1 LRLFAR
7 HSFVRILLVLA
18 ELCLVT
24 GAWATEA
31 SDLYRDGRK
40 AEKAGHIAQAYLL
53 YSEAAAL
60 DPGNHLYWLR
70 SEALKTGAMMEGKV
84 VPHLASA
91 AMLPEI
97 TTEEA
102 DTTLEPVTPEDLAEA
117 RKPLPP
123 TELKAQEGRKDFDV
137 KGDAK
142 VLFQAAAHAFGLDCV
157 FDGDYTAGKPIHF
170 RIDQADYRETLHAL
184 EAATG
189 SFLVPI
195 SQRLFLV
202 VKDTTQKRHEEE
214 PYVAVMIPVPEATSA
229 QDLTAMVTAVQQ
241 SCGIQKVGWDS
252 QRNVVVMRDAISK
265 VLPARRLFEDL
276 LYPRAQILIEMQML
290 EVNRNEMVEYGL
302 TLPTSFPVAFFSTLL
317 QNVPSIS
324 SSLSGMLLIGGGQ
337 TMIGLGLVNSMV
349 VATLSRSI
357 SNNLL
362 DATLRSIDNQPAT
375 LHIGQKYPVL
385 TSSYVGTSGVAGSN
399 VVQPAPSFT
408 FEDLGLSLKVTPHV
422 HGADEVTL
430 SLEAEFKLLA
440 GSALNGIP
448 VISNRSLKSDVT
460 LRMGEWAVVAGL
472 MEDQDARTIA
482 GIPGIANIPVLGPL
496 METTTRNK
504 ESDQVV
510 ILLKPTLVTP
520 PPDQVLT
527 HVFRMGSE
535 TRPLTPL

>member
-1 LRLFAR
+1 VFERQ
-7 HSFVRILLVLA
+7 SFVRIFVVLA

-31 SDLYRDGRK
+31 SDLYRDGRR

-70 SEALKTGAMMEGKV
+70 SEALKTRATMEGKV
-84 VPHLASA
+84 VPQLASA
-91 AMLPEI
+91 AALPEI
-97 TTEEA
+97 PTDEA
-102 DTTLEPVTPEDLAEA
+102 DTTIEAATAQDLAEA

-123 TELKAQEGRKDFDV
+123 TRLKAQAGRKDFDV

-142 VLFQAAAHAFGLDCV
+142 VLFQAAAKAFGLDCV
-157 FDGDYTAGKPIHF
+157 FDGDYQAGKTIRF
-170 RIDQADYRETLHAL
+170 RIDQADYREALHAL

-195 SQRLFLV
+195 SERLFLV
-202 VKDTTQKRHEEE
+202 VKDTPQKRKEEE
-214 PYVAVMIPVPEATSA
+214 PFVAVLIPVPEATST
-229 QDLTAMVTAVQQ
+229 QDLTAMITAVQQ

-252 QRNVVVMRDAISK
+252 QRNMVVMRDAISK
-265 VLPARRLFEDL
+265 ILPARQLFEDL
-276 LYPRAQILIEMQML
+276 LYPRPQIQLEMTML
-290 EVNRNEMVEYGL
+290 EVDKNDMVEYGL
-302 TLPTSFPVAFFSTLL
+302 TLPNSFPIAFFTTLL
-317 QNVPSIS
+317 HNVPSIP

-337 TMIGLGLVNSMV
+337 SMIGLGIVNSML
-349 VATLSRSI
+349 VATLSRSD
-357 SNNLL
+357 SRNLL
-362 DATLRSIDNQPAT
+362 HATLRSIDNQPAT
-375 LHIGQKYPVL
+375 LHIGQKYPIL
-385 TSSYVGTSGVAGSN
+385 TSSYVGTSGVAGAG

-408 FEDLGLSLKVTPHV
+408 FQDLGLSLKVTPHV
-422 HGADEVTL
+422 HGTEEVTL

-440 GSALNGIP
+440 GAALNGIP

-460 LRMGEWAVVAGL
+460 LKMGEWAVVAGL

-482 GIPGIANIPVLGPL
+482 GIAGIANIPLLGPL
-496 METTTRNK
+496 MRTTTHNK

-520 PPDQVLT
+520 PPDQGLT

>member
-1 LRLFAR
+1 
-7 HSFVRILLVLA
+7 VRIIVVLA
-18 ELCLVT
+18 KLCLVT
-24 GAWATEA
+24 CAWATEA
-31 SDLYRDGRK
+31 SDLYRDGRR

-70 SEALKTGAMMEGKV
+70 SEALKTRATMEGKV
-84 VPHLASA
+84 VPQLASA
-91 AMLPEI
+91 AALPEI
-97 TTEEA
+97 PIEEA
-102 DTTLEPVTPEDLAEA
+102 DETLEVATALDLAEA

-123 TELKAQEGRKDFDV
+123 TQLKAQAGRKDFDV

-157 FDGDYTAGKPIHF
+157 FDGDYQAGKTIRF
-170 RIDQADYRETLHAL
+170 RIDQADYREALHAL

-195 SQRLFLV
+195 SERLFLV
-202 VKDTTQKRHEEE
+202 VKDTPQKRKEEE
-214 PYVAVMIPVPEATSA
+214 PYVAVIIPVPEATTA
-229 QDLTAMVTAVQQ
+229 QDLTAMITAVQQ

-265 VLPARRLFEDL
+265 ILPARQLFEDL
-276 LYPRAQILIEMQML
+276 LYPRAQIQLEMTML
-290 EVNRNEMVEYGL
+290 EVDKNDMVEYGL

-317 QNVPSIS
+317 QNVPSLP
-324 SSLSGMLLIGGGQ
+324 SSLSGMLLLGGGQ
-337 TMIGLGLVNSMV
+337 TMIGLGLVDSML
-349 VATLSRSI
+349 VATLSRSDTR
-357 SNNLL
+357 NLL
-362 DATLRSIDNQPAT
+362 HATLRSMDNQPAT
-375 LHIGQKYPVL
+375 LHIGQKYPIL
-385 TSSYVGTSGVAGSN
+385 TSSYVGASGVAGSG
-399 VVQPAPSFT
+399 VIQPAPSFT
-408 FEDLGLSLKVTPHV
+408 FEDLGLSLKVTPQV
-422 HGADEVTL
+422 HGVDEVTL
-430 SLEAEFKLLA
+430 SIEAEFKLLA
-440 GSALNGIP
+440 GAALNGIP

-460 LRMGEWAVVAGL
+460 LKMGEWAVVAGL
-472 MEDQDARTIA
+472 MEDQDARTVA
-482 GIPGIANIPVLGPL
+482 GIVGLANVPLLGPL
-496 METTTRNK
+496 MRTTTHNT

>member
-1 LRLFAR
+1 
-7 HSFVRILLVLA
+7 VRLLVLLA

-31 SDLYRDGRK
+31 SDLYKDGRR
-40 AEKAGHIAQAYLL
+40 AEKAGHVAQAYLL

-60 DPGNHLYWLR
+60 DPSNHQYWLR
-70 SEALKTGAMMEGKV
+70 SEALKMRATTEGKV
-84 VPHLASA
+84 IPQLASA
-91 AMLPEI
+91 AALPEI
-97 TTEEA
+97 TIEEA
-102 DTTLEPVTPEDLAEA
+102 DTILEAVSAQDLAEA

-123 TELKAQEGRKDFDV
+123 TKLKAQAGRKDFDV
-137 KGDAK
+137 NGDAK
-142 VLFQAAAHAFGLDCV
+142 VLFQAVARAFGLDCV
-157 FDGDYTAGKPIHF
+157 FDGDYQAGKAIHF

-195 SQRLFLV
+195 SERLFLV

-214 PYVAVMIPVPEATSA
+214 PYVAVMIPVAEATTP
-229 QDLTAMVTAVQQ
+229 QDLTAMITAVQQ

-265 VLPARRLFEDL
+265 VLPARQLFEDL
-276 LYPRAQILIEMQML
+276 MYPRAQIQIEMELL
-290 EVNRNEMVEYGL
+290 EVDRNEMVEYGL
-302 TLPTSFPVAFFSTLL
+302 TLPNSFTVSFFSTLF
-317 QNVPSIS
+317 QNIPSIPS
-324 SSLSGMLLIGGGQ
+324 TVTGLLRIGGGQ
-337 TMIGLGLVNSMV
+337 SLIGLGIIDSMV
-349 VATLSRSI
+349 VATLSRST

-362 DATLRSIDNQPAT
+362 HATLRSIDNQPAT

-385 TSSYVGTSGVAGSN
+385 TSSYVGTGGVAGAG
-399 VVQPAPSFT
+399 VIQPAPSFT

-422 HGADEVTL
+422 HGPEEVTL

-482 GIPGIANIPVLGPL
+482 GIAGIANIPLLGPL
-496 METTTRNK
+496 MRTTTRNK
-504 ESDQVV
+504 ESEQVLIV
-510 ILLKPTLVTP
+510 LKPTLVTP